1 MDMHLGVIT
10 DAYAL
15 FSQFNIYVP
24 QDDYDKVD
32 SLQLSFNK
40 MLENVNVYNITS
52 TTYIILYNKT
62 FSGQKSIRSIIK

>member
-1 MDMHLGVIT
+1 MDMDLGVIT

-32 SLQLSFNK
+32 SLQLSFNR
-40 MLENVNVYNITS
+40 MLDNVRLSKEIYNS
-52 TTYIILYNKT
+52 LL
-62 FSGQKSIRSIIK
+62 